1 MVSSKLSGKTDE
13 MLGGNL
19 VINEHPIQ
27 GRIVVVILYPLH
39 AVETGIK
46 SRWIGQ
52 LAQVQTVFFSFLFPC
67 HTPCLVL
74 SSCAELLNKGGKFL
88 KKLWCCVSVRA

>member
-1 MVSSKLSGKTDE
+1 MVSSKLSRKTDE